1 MNERTDARDW
11 FRYAR
16 QIQKNQLRQLAQL
29 GVLAGKISHLA
40 HMLQCERG
48 ASNIWLCSQGRLYAL
63 ECRASSALADEQINA
78 LMPILSGLK
87 PLTSSALCHRIAAAV
102 AGLEQLPPLR
112 EQIKARQIDA
122 GQAMAQFSR
131 TIGGLLS
138 IIPQLNDSIDSP
150 AIAGRLVALYSFM
163 QGKELVGQE
172 RALGAIGFTGGEFSD
187 AQRQALVDR
196 IDGQQP
202 CFDTF
207 LSLSDPAI
215 TALFGHECAA
225 GLEIEQMRRLAC
237 TRKPASDGGDNAL
250 RWFALQTQRLE
261 FLRALEETLINA
273 LNRET
278 ERLLAEDDEVITLER
293 LAPSA
298 DSSTFY
304 PQKTLLPLV
313 RQQAQEIEQL
323 SQQLASLKDSLE
335 ERKLID
341 KAKSVL
347 MTHQQMNEE
356 QAWQCLRKMAMDKN
370 QRMVEIAR
378 ALLTVRALWPV
389 TPKE

>member
-1 MNERTDARDW
+1 MNERADARDW

-29 GVLAGKISHLA
+29 GVLAGRISHLT

-48 ASNIWLCSQGRLYAL
+48 ASNIWLCSSGRLYAL
-63 ECRASSALADEQINA
+63 ECRASSALADEQIAA
-78 LMPILSGLK
+78 LMPVLDGLK
-87 PLTSSALCHRIAAAV
+87 PLNSSALCHRIAAAV
-102 AGLEQLPPLR
+102 AGLEQLPVLR
-112 EQIKARQIDA
+112 KQIREREIEAE
-122 GQAMAQFSR
+122 QAMAQFSR
-131 TIGGLLS
+131 AISHLLN
-138 IIPQLNDSIDSP
+138 IIPQLNDSIDDP
-150 AIAGRLVALYSFM
+150 AIAARLVALYSFM

-172 RALGAIGFTGGEFSD
+172 RALGAMGFTQGRFSD
-187 AQRQALVDR
+187 GQRQALVDR
-196 IDGQQP
+196 IDGQQS

-207 LSLSDPAI
+207 LSLSDPSPAL
-215 TALFGHECAA
+215 LFGKECGA

-237 TRKPASDGGDNAL
+237 TRTPPTDNGDNAL
-250 RWFALQTQRLE
+250 RWFSLQTQRLE
-261 FLRALEETLINA
+261 FLRTLEETLINA

-278 ERLLAEDDEVITLER
+278 DRLLSEDDDVIALHTQLTTAETS
-293 LAPSA
+293 LICQ
-298 DSSTFY
+298 D
-304 PQKTLLPLV
+304 KTLLPLV

-323 SQQLASLKDSLE
+323 SQQLASLKDTLE
-335 ERKLID
+335 ERKVID

-347 MTHQQMNEE
+347 MNHQNMSEE

-378 ALLTVRALWPV
+378 ALLTVRALWAV